1 MEPLEEM
8 DTQGIATTMLAAE
21 LCIIPLP
28 YGSNGMDRYLIA
40 MEVPVAEALAA
51 ALEVSMDHVA
61 ETQLKQAGM
70 ITV

>member
-1 MEPLEEM
+1 MERLEDM
-8 DTQGIATTMLAAE
+8 AILGIATNILAAE

-51 ALEVSMDHVA
+51 ALDVSMDHVA
-61 ETQLKQAGM
+61 ETQLKQAGT